1 ATGASTTPS
10 TTGPYAPCPPAPGPG
25 PTTTNTAPPATRTTT
40 PSAPSPTAS
49 WASCTAAYATT
60 PSTAN
65 TPPGHI
71 AKSPKP
77 LDELGSWDVYTKIT
91 VTSSLIARRS
101 AVASHSALHFLSPSC
116 EFSVGC
122 ETAQVRAF
130 RHNAFRRK

>member
-49 WASCTAAYATT
+49 WASCTAAYVTT

-77 LDELGSWDVYTKIT
+77 LDELGSWDVYMNNDPADDDDHAAIPP
-91 VTSSLIARRS
+91 LILRLGKHTGSRTG
-101 AVASHSALHFLSPSC
+101 V
-116 EFSVGC
+116 
-122 ETAQVRAF
+122 
-130 RHNAFRRK
+130 